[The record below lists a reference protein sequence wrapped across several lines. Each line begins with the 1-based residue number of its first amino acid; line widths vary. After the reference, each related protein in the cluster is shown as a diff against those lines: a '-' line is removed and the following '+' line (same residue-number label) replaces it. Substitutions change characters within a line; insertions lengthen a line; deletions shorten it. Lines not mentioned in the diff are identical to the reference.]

1 MNDYIPLRPFEFKF
15 RQIIYTGRNY
25 EYMFATHLITFKK
38 DLETHQLWHDFTEN
52 YTKNNSSPGTE
63 TTAQESKNVHDK
75 WNLQR
80 KKEIDKIITNGQI
93 LNLYLI
99 KERYITLEYL
109 KLISWGYSPLPPH
122 YIITSQGETP

>member
-1 MNDYIPLRPFEFKF
+1 MKDPRTIMSRYIPLKPFEFKF

-25 EYMFATHLITFKK
+25 EYMFPTHLVTFTK
-38 DLETHQLWHDFTEN
+38 DLKVHQLWNDFTEI
-52 YTKNNSSPGTE
+52 YTTHEDPPKMHE
-63 TTAQESKNVHDK
+63 D
-75 WNLQR
+75 WDLQR
-80 KKEIDKIITNGQI
+80 KEEIDQIITNGQI

-99 KERYITLEYL
+99 KERYITIEYL